1 MKDEICYRTKR
12 NKIKTKYQ
20 IKFELIGSNMG
31 LYHDN
36 MKEYNKYLDNE
47 TEKIY
52 NKQFEV

>member
-31 LYHDN
+31 LFHDN